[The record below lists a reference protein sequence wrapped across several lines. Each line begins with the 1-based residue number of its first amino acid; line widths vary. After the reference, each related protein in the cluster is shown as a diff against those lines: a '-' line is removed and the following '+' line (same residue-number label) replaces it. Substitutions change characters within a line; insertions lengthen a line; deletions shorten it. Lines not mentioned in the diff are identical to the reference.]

1 MLKEGKMYR
10 CNDVI
15 VYLKDKIR
23 KELDSVDCNK
33 VALYSGYSVKQ
44 TNRIFSAQTD
54 MNLGEFIRYRR
65 MAQALWDL
73 RYTDMSII
81 HIAQN
86 NGFETQES
94 FTRAFKS
101 AFHVTPFKF
110 REYRRLECNE
120 IDKALNEVIEE
131 ASHENARKRKQ
142 ELPEPT
148 VQLINKPR
156 SLWYSIKQNTNNL
169 FPHDFYTRCQKEG
182 LFEIISRTSKAT
194 HLEGAYLTNIYK
206 GQKFSSLTLGF
217 ENAYRD
223 DILNYDGFTVNICP
237 KSEYLMVNVPPYMN
251 YELGGHVMATWEVF
265 SNFNYEKYNLKR
277 TLDYAPI
284 FELDSV
290 VNGYTVYFPVT
301 II

>member
-1 MLKEGKMYR
+1 MYR

-15 VYLKDKIR
+15 DYLKDKIR

-33 VALYSGYSVKQ
+33 VALYSGYSIKQ
-44 TNRIFSAQTD
+44 TNRIFSAQTA
-54 MNLGEFIRYRR
+54 MNLGEYIKNRR
-65 MAQALWDL
+65 MAQALIDL
-73 RYTDMSII
+73 RYTDLSII

-101 AFHVTPFKF
+101 AFHITPNKF
-110 REYRRLECNE
+110 REYGRLECSE

-131 ASHENARKRKQ
+131 ASHENARNRKL

-148 VQLINKPR
+148 VQLVMKPR
-156 SLWYSIKQNTNNL
+156 SLWYSLQRNTNNL
-169 FPHDFYTRCQKEG
+169 FPHDFYTKCQKKGFLEN
-182 LFEIISRTSKAT
+182 INRVSNAT
-194 HLEGAYLTNIYK
+194 YLEGVYLTHVYI

-217 ENAYRD
+217 DTVYKEDA
-223 DILNYDGFTVNICP
+223 LNYDGFTVNICP
-237 KSEYLMVNVPPYMN
+237 QSEYLVVNVPPYMN
-251 YELGGHVMATWEVF
+251 YELGGHVKAAWDVF
-265 SNFNYEKYNLKR
+265 SNFNYSKYNLKR
-277 TLDYAPI
+277 DLDHAPI

-290 VNGYTVYFPVT
+290 INGYTLYFPVT

>member
-1 MLKEGKMYR
+1 MYS
-10 CNDVI
+10 CSDVI
-15 VYLKDKIR
+15 DNMKDKIR
-23 KELDSVDCNK
+23 KELDSVNCNK

-44 TNRIFSAQTD
+44 TNRIFSEQTD
-54 MNLGEFIRYRR
+54 MNLGEYIRYRR

-81 HIAQN
+81 QIAQN

-101 AFHVTPFKF
+101 AFNITPFKF
-110 REYRRLECNE
+110 RENRSLACNE

-131 ASHENARKRKQ
+131 ASHENARSQKQ
-142 ELPEPT
+142 ELPEPK

-182 LFEIISRTSKAT
+182 FFEIISKASNVAY
-194 HLEGAYLTNIYK
+194 LEGVYLTHIYK
-206 GQKFSSLTLGF
+206 GQKFTSLTLGF
-217 ENAYRD
+217 EHAYQEN
-223 DILNYDGFTVNICP
+223 IPNFDGFTVNICP
-237 KSEYLMVNVPPYMN
+237 RSEYLMVNVPPYMS
-251 YELGGHVMATWEVF
+251 YELGGHVMAAWDVLT
-265 SNFNYEKYNLKR
+265 SFNYAKHNIKR
-277 TLDYAPI
+277 ALDEAPI
-284 FELDSV
+284 FELDSAD
-290 VNGYTVYFPVT
+290 NGYTLYFPVT

>member
-1 MLKEGKMYR
+1 MYSY
-10 CNDVI
+10 NDVI
-15 VYLKDKIR
+15 DYLKDKIR

-44 TNRIFSAQTD
+44 TNRIFSARTD
-54 MNLGEFIRYRR
+54 MNLGEYIRYRR

-101 AFHVTPFKF
+101 AFNITPYKF
-110 REYRRLECNE
+110 RENQRLECNE

-131 ASHENARKRKQ
+131 ASHENARSRKQ
-142 ELPEPT
+142 ELPKPT

-156 SLWYSIKQNTNNL
+156 SLWYSIIQNTNNL
-169 FPHDFYTRCQKEG
+169 FPHDFYTRCQKDG
-182 LFEIISRTSKAT
+182 IFEIIGKVSNTM
-194 HLEGAYLTNIYK
+194 HLEGAYLTHIYK

-217 ENAYRD
+217 EKEYKE
-223 DILNYDGFTVNICP
+223 DILNYDGFTVNTCP
-237 KSEYLMVNVPPYMN
+237 QSDYLMVNVPPYMN
-251 YELGGHVMATWEVF
+251 YELGGHVMAAWDVF
-265 SNFNYEKYNLKR
+265 SNFNYSKYNLKR
-277 TLDYAPI
+277 DLDHAPI
-284 FELDSV
+284 FELDSA
-290 VNGYTVYFPVT
+290 VNGYTLYFPVT
-301 II
+301 IV

>member
-1 MLKEGKMYR
+1 M
-10 CNDVI
+10 
-15 VYLKDKIR
+15 KDKIR
-23 KELDSVDCNK
+23 KELDNVDCNK

-44 TNRIFSAQTD
+44 TNRIFAAQTD
-54 MNLGEFIRYRR
+54 MNLGEYIRYRR

-73 RYTDMSII
+73 RYTDKSII

-101 AFHVTPFKF
+101 AFNVTPFKF
-110 REYRRLECNE
+110 REYPRLEFNK
-120 IDKALNEVIEE
+120 INKALNEVIEE
-131 ASHENARKRKQ
+131 ASHENARSRKQ

-182 LFEIISRTSKAT
+182 FFEIISRTSNT
-194 HLEGAYLTNIYK
+194 TLLEGVYLTHIYK

-217 ENAYRD
+217 ENAYKE
-223 DILNYDGFTVNICP
+223 DILDVDGFTVKILQKYAYHQKNLVNIF
-237 KSEYLMVNVPPYMN
+237 LDAMN
-251 YELGGHVMATWEVF
+251 
-265 SNFNYEKYNLKR
+265 
-277 TLDYAPI
+277 
-284 FELDSV
+284 
-290 VNGYTVYFPVT
+290 
-301 II
+301 